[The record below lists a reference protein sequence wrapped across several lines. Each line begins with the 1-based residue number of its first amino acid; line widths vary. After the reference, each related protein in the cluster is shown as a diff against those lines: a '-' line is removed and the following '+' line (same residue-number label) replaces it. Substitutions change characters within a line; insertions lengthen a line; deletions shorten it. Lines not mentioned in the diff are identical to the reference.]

1 MPLPWGWR
9 WHSVLCCSSSG
20 SICSA
25 LVQHCRISCRHSVT
39 LCCSR
44 VQLLCAPSAQGEQK
58 LGFHSLLMLCRDAQL
73 HCDLSLGREKRR
85 DKGTGVWGSVPMS
98 VGQHHHL
105 HGAQGSSCC
114 PRVMSH
120 CRESRGGLKRGRDG
134 AVPLHGHGA
143 LCLGCSFPL
152 AWEMPS
158 GAS

>member
-1 MPLPWGWR
+1 M
-9 WHSVLCCSSSG
+9 LCCSSSG

-39 LCCSR
+39 LCCSL

-73 HCDLSLGREKRR
+73 HWDLSLGREKRR
-85 DKGTGVWGSVPMS
+85 DEGTGVWGSVPMS

-105 HGAQGSSCC
+105 HGAQGSCC

-120 CRESRGGLKRGRDG
+120 CRESRGGLKRGAGIGLFPCMAMVPCAWAAPSLWPGRCP
-134 AVPLHGHGA
+134 AVLPDHV
-143 LCLGCSFPL
+143 
-152 AWEMPS
+152 
-158 GAS
+158 